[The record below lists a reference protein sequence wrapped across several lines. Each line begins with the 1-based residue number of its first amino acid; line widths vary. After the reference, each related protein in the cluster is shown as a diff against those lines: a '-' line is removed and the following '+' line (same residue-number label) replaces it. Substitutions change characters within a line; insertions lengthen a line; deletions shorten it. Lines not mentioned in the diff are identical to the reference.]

1 VNRYCRLQEVTLN
14 YSIVVYGYHNVFVY
28 QALYTFMVNLYIGTS
43 GWSYEDWIGPFY
55 PKGIKK
61 GKMLDFYVQE
71 FNLVEINSTFYA
83 LPNKYAVLAWNKK
96 VPDDFVFTAKIPKE
110 ITHKRFLKN
119 CEPVFKEFYSLMH
132 PLVDSGKLG
141 CFLIQLPPKFSTE
154 HKEDLEAFLDF
165 LPDTVRFAVEFRHT
179 SWDEQPDFDFLKE
192 YNAAFTVTD
201 SVKMKPDARVTA
213 DFGYVR
219 WHGRNPK
226 HWYDYEYTE
235 GELREWLPRIETMKA
250 STENLYL
257 QFNNHPRGQAIRNA
271 RTLKDLMGVP
281 YEKAREGQ
289 ERLDAWFR

>member
-1 VNRYCRLQEVTLN
+1 MGKT
-14 YSIVVYGYHNVFVY
+14 
-28 QALYTFMVNLYIGTS
+28 YIGTS

-55 PKGIKK
+55 PGEIKK
-61 GKMLDFYVQE
+61 GKMLDFYSQE

-83 LPNKYAVLAWNKK
+83 LPNKYAVLAWNRKT
-96 VPDDFVFTAKIPKE
+96 PDDFVFTSKIPKE

-119 CEPVFKEFYSLMH
+119 SEPVFKEFYSLMH

-154 HKEDLEAFLDF
+154 FKEQLREFLNF
-165 LPDTVRFAVEFRHT
+165 LPDSINFAVEFRHT
-179 SWDEQPDFDFLKE
+179 SWDDIDDYSFLE
-192 YNAAFTVTD
+192 EHNTAFAVTD
-201 SVKMKPDARVTA
+201 SVKMKPQPRITA

-235 GELREWLPRIETMKA
+235 EELQEWLPRVEHMQE
-250 STENLYL
+250 STEKLYL

-271 RTLKDLMGVP
+271 RTLKDLMGIP
-281 YEKAREGQ
+281 YTKAAKGQ
-289 ERLDAWFR
+289 KSLDTWIKR